1 MLEWLTMIK
10 LKDLLMEGTYAP
22 SDQAGAT
29 WIDNKWYPAHTKS
42 VLERVRYSEYIPL
55 TPSAVEKAL
64 GKKIPIRSFHITGP
78 DGIKTMK
85 NVIGKKK
92 SISTFTRTHEDE
104 SLAKG
109 RGVQTGMGGII
120 CYVEGNL
127 LGGKYLDFDTVLDK
141 QGRRWVKAFH
151 VFDKDPMIW
160 KNALKRAKLDF
171 YSIDDEMRKIDR
183 HYHDL
188 WMNKGPDD
196 EGRIE
201 YDEYKE
207 LTKKDQGPVIAK
219 YVKDYIDLANKTLIK
234 HKKLFKKSLINNDK
248 NKKTAW
254 WNELL
259 VYDTKIIDIFVINRV
274 LDKKSRHYNWQTKE
288 ELEKLLSQASGNK
301 PITIGSPAQFR
312 KWFKQRKGQ
321 IDKG

>member
-1 MLEWLTMIK
+1 
-10 LKDLLMEGTYAP
+10 
-22 SDQAGAT
+22 
-29 WIDNKWYPAHTKS
+29 
-42 VLERVRYSEYIPL
+42 
-55 TPSAVEKAL
+55 
-64 GKKIPIRSFHITGP
+64 
-78 DGIKTMK
+78 MK

-160 KNALKRAKLDF
+160 RNELKRAKLD
-171 YSIDDEMRKIDR
+171 YDSIDDKMRKIDR
-183 HYHDL
+183 KYHDL
-188 WMNKGPDD
+188 WIDKGEID
-196 EGRIE
+196 

-207 LTKKDQGPVIAK
+207 LAKKEQGFVINK

-234 HKKLFKKSLINNDK
+234 HKKLFKKSLINSDK
-248 NKKTAW
+248 NKSTAW

-259 VYDTKIIDIFVINRV
+259 VYNTKIIDIFVINRV
-274 LDKKSRHYNWQTKE
+274 LDKKSRHYKWTTKE
-288 ELEKLLSQASGNK
+288 ELEKLLSQVSGNK

-312 KWFKQRKGQ
+312 KWFKERKGQ
-321 IDKG
+321 IDKKA

>member
-1 MLEWLTMIK
+1 MLEWLAMIK

-42 VLERVRYSEYIPL
+42 VLEWVRYSEYIPL

-78 DGIKTMK
+78 DGIEKMK

-160 KNALKRAKLDF
+160 RNELKRAKLDF
-171 YSIDDEMRKIDR
+171 DSIDDKMRKIDR
-183 HYHDL
+183 KYHDL
-188 WMNKGPDD
+188 WIDKGEID
-196 EGRIE
+196 
-201 YDEYKE
+201 YNEYKE
-207 LTKKDQGPVIAK
+207 LAKKEQGPLIAK
-219 YVKDYIDLANKTLIK
+219 MIKDYIDLANKALRGYKKKFIDNLISPPQK
-234 HKKLFKKSLINNDK
+234 RRIG
-248 NKKTAW
+248 W
-254 WNELL
+254 WNEIL
-259 VYDTKIIDIFVINRV
+259 VYDVKIVDMFVLKRV
-274 LDKKSRHYNWQTKE
+274 LPTSGPGLPATYEAGKTFK
-288 ELEKLLSQASGNK
+288 ELEKLASAASASD
-301 PITIGSPAQFR
+301 PITVGTPAQYR
-312 KWFKQRKGQ
+312 KWFTARKGK
-321 IDKG
+321 IVD